1 MLGRSRQARAG
12 GRSKHRS
19 KIPSDPKYR
28 QPTARAIGMKR
39 ENVAHPTVDG
49 RRNSRRLSEF
59 DHCTA
64 KPINFQ
70 SVAALQIMVHRGGH
84 LRWEAVAEG
93 EPILSIFDAEGD
105 ALCAANGDYLAHG
118 IQQQSARPGIC
129 TDRSDQSLP
138 PPSLLKS
145 GSAGRKVPRMIRTKG
160 RAL

>member
-93 EPILSIFDAEGD
+93 D